1 MKRFPGT
8 GRRALALGLAVIL
21 AALPA
26 AAAEPIGDSVA
37 PTCDEAY
44 YATLD
49 YYGNLTEGSVVKS
62 YTLNGASGLT
72 DRGNYDQVV
81 NLTDGTDPVSPPPIS
96 TLRARRRSP
105 SKTCLGPWPSPIPST
120 AWLPGRRIWRERPA
134 L

>member
-21 AALPA
+21 AVLPA

-81 NLTDGTDPVSPPPIS
+81 NLTDGTDPVIRDGVTEFHFQQPPSHFYFEGKTAEPFQNLPWTLAIS
-96 TLRARRRSP
+96 
-105 SKTCLGPWPSPIPST
+105 
-120 AWLPGRRIWRERPA
+120 
-134 L
+134 